1 MFEKFLRFVG
11 NTTYDKATDYT
22 DFFEKMKGATL
33 LKGMYR
39 FFSGEEERKKWEKI
53 VFEAFPDYRDYAKIF
68 AFDWLGRIFASDY
81 KDEKIMIMEPGTG
94 EVLSA
99 PMSIEEFHD
108 NIIPENP
115 QDSLAADF
123 FNEWYEKNNHYVL
136 KHNECAGYKVPLF
149 LNGDDALDNLEVSDM
164 EVYWGIM
171 APLMNL

>member
-1 MFEKFLRFVG
+1 MFEKFNGFVG
-11 NTTYDKATDYT
+11 LNNGIGFDSLE
-22 DFFEKMKGATL
+22 DFTL
-33 LKGMYR
+33 STNGKTFLNGMYR
-39 FFSGEEERKKWEKI
+39 FFKTAEIEKWCKI
-53 VFEAFPDYRDYAKIF
+53 VEEAFPQYKNQISVF

-81 KDEKIMIMEPGTG
+81 KDEEIMIMEPGTG

-171 APLMNL
+171 TPLMNL